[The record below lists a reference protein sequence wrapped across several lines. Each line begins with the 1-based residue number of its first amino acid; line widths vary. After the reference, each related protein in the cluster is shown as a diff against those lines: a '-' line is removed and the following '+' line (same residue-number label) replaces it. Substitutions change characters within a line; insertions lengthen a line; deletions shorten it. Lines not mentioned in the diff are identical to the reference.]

1 MQGYGQYCPL
11 AKGAEVFAERWTPL
25 ILRELLRGSS
35 SFNDLH
41 RGVPRMSRSLLASR
55 LRKLELCGVLIRRD
69 TRRGREYR
77 LTEGGRAL
85 GPVVTQLGTWGQRW
99 YRSHFRAEELDVGVL
114 MWDMRCTV
122 DPLRFPKARTVVQFT
137 FVGAKPG
144 EREWWLVN
152 EDGEVDLCPVDPQL
166 GVDLLVT
173 TDLRTMTRVWMG
185 EESVEFARRTRH
197 LELAGPRE
205 LKQRFAAWLH
215 RSPYAAIAD
224 ADRHRR
230 PLPRQVSSHR
240 GWTGRRDAGLEAARA
255 GQAGGNA
262 PR

>member
-1 MQGYGQYCPL
+1 MHGYGQYCPL

-35 SFNDLH
+35 SFNDVH
-41 RGVPRMSRSLLASR
+41 RGVPRMSRSLLSSR
-55 LRKLELCGVLIRRD
+55 LRKLERCGVLIRRD
-69 TRRGREYR
+69 TRRGREYG
-77 LTEGGRAL
+77 LTDAGRAL

-99 YRSHFRAEELDVGVL
+99 YRSHFEAEELDVGVL
-114 MWDMRCTV
+114 M
-122 DPLRFPKARTVVQFT
+122 F
-137 FVGAKPG
+137 GAKPG

-152 EDGEVDLCPVDPQL
+152 EDGEVDLCPVDPEL

-173 TDLRTMTRVWMG
+173 TDRRTMTRVWMG
-185 EESVEFARRTRH
+185 EESVEFARRTRR

-205 LKQRFAAWLH
+205 LQQRFADWLH

-230 PLPRQVSSHR
+230 HPPRRVSTQGGSDRGRETALGSHS
-240 GWTGRRDAGLEAARA
+240 RRIA
-255 GQAGGNA
+255 
-262 PR
+262 

>member
-1 MQGYGQYCPL
+1 MHGYGQYCPL

-35 SFNDLH
+35 SFNDVH
-41 RGVPRMSRSLLASR
+41 RGVPRMSRSLLSSR
-55 LRKLELCGVLIRRD
+55 LRKLERCGVLIRRD
-69 TRRGREYR
+69 TRRGREYG
-77 LTEGGRAL
+77 LTDAGRAL

-99 YRSHFRAEELDVGVL
+99 YRSHFEAEELDVGVL
-114 MWDMRCTV
+114 MWDMRSTV

-152 EDGEVDLCPVDPQL
+152 EDGEVDLCPVDPEL

-173 TDLRTMTRVWMG
+173 TDRRTMTRVWMG
-185 EESVEFARRTRH
+185 EESVEFARRTRR

-205 LKQRFAAWLH
+205 LQQRFADWLH

-224 ADRHRR
+224 AERHRR
-230 PLPRQVSSHR
+230 HPPRRVSTQGGSDRGRETALRSHS
-240 GWTGRRDAGLEAARA
+240 RRIA
-255 GQAGGNA
+255 
-262 PR
+262 